1 MGSSS
6 DDETDDAGAAIPD
19 LDEVVEE
26 DMAMAVAD
34 APSVAVNRVATY
46 KGEESMKYR
55 KRELTD
61 VVQVIENYQH

>member
-1 MGSSS
+1 MVGSSS

-46 KGEESMKYR
+46 KGEESMK
-55 KRELTD
+55 
-61 VVQVIENYQH
+61 H